1 MAGKASPSIRRPT
14 TLHAIRRR
22 SQFNAAKVREEKENR
37 MLPLLHWLTGG
48 VWTLQAAGRPSARDR
63 SMVTPPREDEASLH
77 HGLELRA
84 ARRAGRRRAVAAD
97 VAHARGQA
105 HQRRRAVVAAAAAGL
120 RGRRRHQQR
129 DRGRGQEPER
139 RRCPRSR
146 RHFKL
151 LGFA

>member
-1 MAGKASPSIRRPT
+1 M
-14 TLHAIRRR
+14 
-22 SQFNAAKVREEKENR
+22 REEKENR
-37 MLPLLHWLTGG
+37 VLISVPLTVVALADGWGLDVASRGEAERARPVDGDAAEGG
-48 VWTLQAAGRPSARDR
+48 RGVAAEGGA
-63 SMVTPPREDEASLH
+63 EALRFGLH

-105 HQRRRAVVAAAAAGL
+105 HQRRRAVVAAAAGL

-139 RRCPRSR
+139 RRCPSSR

-151 LGFA
+151 ACVCLDVTCDQTT

>member
-1 MAGKASPSIRRPT
+1 M
-14 TLHAIRRR
+14 
-22 SQFNAAKVREEKENR
+22 REEKRKQSAWNGHGG
-37 MLPLLHWLTGG
+37 PLTVVALADGWGLYVASRGEAERARPVDGDAAEGG
-48 VWTLQAAGRPSARDR
+48 RGVAAEGGA
-63 SMVTPPREDEASLH
+63 EALRFGLH

-151 LGFA
+151 AWVC